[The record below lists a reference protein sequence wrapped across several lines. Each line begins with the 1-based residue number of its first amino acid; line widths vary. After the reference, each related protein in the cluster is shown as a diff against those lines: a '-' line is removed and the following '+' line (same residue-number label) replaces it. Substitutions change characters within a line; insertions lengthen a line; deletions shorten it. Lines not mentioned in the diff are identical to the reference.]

1 MKRGG
6 KRRREKGKINSLI
19 MSFFIYLFFM
29 FFFLEMHAINH
40 FYFVYLKIFIFM
52 WMETIDHSWIWKR
65 LLSDKITLNPD
76 I

>member
-29 FFFLEMHAINH
+29 FFLEMHAINH
-40 FYFVYLKIFIFM
+40 FYFVYLKIFTFM
-52 WMETIDHSWIWKR
+52 WMETIDHIGYG
-65 LLSDKITLNPD
+65 NAC
-76 I
+76 